1 VVACESKVFG
11 GSLNT
16 LLHLN
21 DCIRNL
27 LVLVVLRGF
36 LNGSDVA
43 MRNALLSALADKE
56 AGVVL
61 GQATPRNS

>member
-1 VVACESKVFG
+1 VFG

-27 LVLVVLRGF
+27 LVRVVLRGF

-43 MRNALLSALADKE
+43 TRNALLSALADKE

>member
-1 VVACESKVFG
+1 VFG
-11 GSLNT
+11 RSLNA

-36 LNGSDVA
+36 LNESDVA